1 MNSSLHCPVFDLHLS
16 LYRLIKPDYETRM
29 DFNIQI
35 DELHKKGLLK
45 NHKHPFFIFKDNR
58 CPSSFVYGNK
68 QARQDH
74 GR

>member
-45 NHKHPFFIFKDNR
+45 NHSLFSRIIDVPAPLFM
-58 CPSSFVYGNK
+58 GTNK
-68 QARQDH
+68 LNLIY
-74 GR
+74 